1 MKFEVDF
8 NHNIPND
15 YKILKEL
22 GAVLEDTGST
32 KYPPFEVFVIELESF
47 EDLDKL
53 LQKVNELTGS
63 SRVLDYSAV
72 VSFDPPAIFFDD
84 KC

>member
-32 KYPPFEVFVIELESF
+32 KYPPFEVFTIELESF
-47 EDLDKL
+47 EDLNKL
-53 LQKVNELTGS
+53 LQKVNELVGDS
-63 SRVLDYSAV
+63 IFDYSAI
-72 VSFDPPAIFFDD
+72 VSFDPAMIFFDN
-84 KC
+84 KA